1 MASVT
6 ITGLENC
13 KVIIDGEFEFTEDG
27 WYRSS
32 GGVPIPPDKSN
43 YNILVVANEGFVFD
57 NTLEAEISFRNSL
70 NMPFGHQRNI
80 TTFNPTY
87 AECWN
92 ESFTEFS
99 IDVSLYDSATSIEV
113 LNFKAVEGSQ
123 SGGQDE
129 VIGDSVVNLF
139 SNIYNVEKSELL
151 SLSDEIFAEVTSGGS
166 TRIRHEEFISHLYVL
181 PFSVEELREDEKATI
196 RMGGYET
203 SVEAY
208 LLTNSIL
215 VIDIAEITVPAKYG
229 NAYDFINTECYL
241 HLPYLRRIELD
252 VARVVDKII
261 SVQYIVDLYTGSA
274 HCNVK
279 SDDLLLTTIE
289 FEISR
294 AIPFYPQIERTSI
307 VGDVGRLILN
317 NVEVPYIEVV
327 RRIPYNE
334 VGEIGNQTSQ
344 VEMIGNLT
352 GYVEVEKVHLETSA
366 TKREQEM
373 IISLLRNGVIIQ

>member
-1 MASVT
+1 MASVN

-57 NTLEAEISFRNSL
+57 NTLEAEISFKNSL
-70 NMPFGHQRNI
+70 YMPFEHQRNI

-92 ESFTEFS
+92 ESFTEFN
-99 IDVSLYDSATSIEV
+99 IDISLYDTAIEIEV
-113 LNFKAVEGSQ
+113 LNFKAVEDSQ

-129 VIGDSVVNLF
+129 IVGETVVNLF
-139 SNIYNVEKSELL
+139 SNIYNVTKLDLL
-151 SLSDEIFAEVTSGGS
+151 NLSDEIFAEVSGIGT
-166 TRIRHEEFISHLYVL
+166 TRIRHEEFISNLYVL
-181 PFSVEELREDEKATI
+181 PFSVKDLREEEKTSI

-203 SVEAY
+203 SVEADI
-208 LLTNSIL
+208 LNNSIL
-215 VIDIAEITVPAKYG
+215 IVDIAEITVPAKYG

-252 VARVVDKII
+252 VARVIDKTITA
-261 SVQYIVDLYTGSA
+261 QYIVDLYTGSA

-307 VGDVGRLILN
+307 IGDVGRLILN

-344 VEMIGNLT
+344 VEVIGNLT

>member
-13 KVIIDGEFEFTEDG
+13 KVIIDGEFEFVEDG
-27 WYRSS
+27 WYRSTS
-32 GGVPIPPDKSN
+32 GVPLPPNKSN

-57 NTLEAEISFRNSL
+57 NTLNAEISFRNSL
-70 NMPFGHQRNI
+70 NMPFGQQKNI

-99 IDVSLYDSATSIEV
+99 IDVSLYDTVTSIEV

-151 SLSDEIFAEVTSGGS
+151 SLSDEIFAEVSSGGS

-181 PFSVEELREDEKATI
+181 PFSVEDLREDEKATI

-215 VIDIAEITVPAKYG
+215 VIDIAEITVPAKYN

-241 HLPYLRRIELD
+241 HLPYLKRVELD
-252 VARVVDKII
+252 ISRVVDKTIT
-261 SVQYIVDLYTGSA
+261 VQYIVDLYTGSA
-274 HCNVK
+274 HCNVR
-279 SDDLLLTTIE
+279 SDDLLIMSME

-294 AIPFYPQIERTSI
+294 TIPFYPQIDRTSI
-307 VGDVGRLILN
+307 VGNVSKLIIN

-334 VGEIGNQTSQ
+334 VGGLGNLISEVDTIGNF
-344 VEMIGNLT
+344 T
-352 GYVEVEKVHLETSA
+352 GYIEVEKVHLETSA
-366 TKREQEM
+366 SKREQEL
-373 IISLLRNGVIIQ
+373 ITSLLRNGVIIR

>member
-1 MASVT
+1 MANVT
-6 ITGLENC
+6 IEGLENC
-13 KVIIDGEFEFTEDG
+13 KVIIDGEFEFEEDG
-27 WYRSS
+27 FFNASS
-32 GGVPIPPDKSN
+32 GVPLPSNKSN
-43 YNILVVANEGFVFD
+43 YNILVVANEGYVFD
-57 NTLEAEISFRNSL
+57 NTLDAEISFRNSL
-70 NMPFGHQRNI
+70 NMPFGQQKNI
-80 TTFNPTY
+80 TTFNSAY
-87 AECWN
+87 EECWN
-92 ESFTEFS
+92 ESFTEFN
-99 IDVSLYDSATSIEV
+99 IDVSLYDSAISITV
-113 LNFKAVEGSQ
+113 SNFKAVEDSQ

-129 VIGDSVVNLF
+129 VIGETVVNLF
-139 SNIYNVEKSELL
+139 SNIYNVTKIDLL
-151 SLSDEIFAEVTSGGS
+151 SLSDEIFADVSGDGS
-166 TRIRHEEFISHLYVL
+166 TRIRHEEFISSLYVL
-181 PFSVEELREDEKATI
+181 PFSVEDLKEDDMTSI

-208 LLTNSIL
+208 LLNNSIL
-215 VIDIAEITVPAKYG
+215 FVDIAEITVPAKYD

-252 VARVVDKII
+252 VARVVDKTI

-334 VGEIGNQTSQ
+334 VGEIGNQVSQ
-344 VEMIGNLT
+344 VEVIGNLT

-373 IISLLRNGVIIQ
+373 IISQLRNGVIIQ

>member
-27 WYRSS
+27 WYRSNS
-32 GGVPIPPDKSN
+32 GVPLPPNKSN
-43 YNILVVANEGFVFD
+43 YNILVVANEGYVFD
-57 NTLEAEISFRNSL
+57 NTLNATIFFRNSL
-70 NMPFGHQRNI
+70 NMPFGQQRDI

-87 AECWN
+87 EDCWN
-92 ESFTEFS
+92 ESFTEFN
-99 IDVSLYDSATSIEV
+99 IDISLSSGAIDIEV

-129 VIGDSVVNLF
+129 VIGETVVNLF
-139 SNIYNVEKSELL
+139 SNIYNVTKVDLL
-151 SLSDEIFAEVTSGGS
+151 NLSDEVFADVTGDGS
-166 TRIRHEEFISHLYVL
+166 TRIRHEEFISKLYVL
-181 PFSVEELREDEKATI
+181 PFSVEDLREEEKTSI

-203 SVEAY
+203 SVEVDI
-208 LLTNSIL
+208 LNNSIL
-215 VIDIAEITVPAKYG
+215 TVDIAEITVPAKYG

-252 VARVVDKII
+252 VARVIDKTI
-261 SVQYIVDLYTGSA
+261 SVQYIVDLYTGTA

-289 FEISR
+289 FEIGR
-294 AIPFYPQIERTSI
+294 AIPFYPQIDRTSI

-334 VGEIGNQTSQ
+334 VGEIGNQISQ
-344 VEMIGNLT
+344 VEVIGNLT
-352 GYVEVEKVHLETSA
+352 GYVEVEKVNLETSA
-366 TKREQEM
+366 TKREQEL
-373 IISLLRNGVIIQ
+373 IISQLRNGVIIQ

>member
-27 WYRSS
+27 YFSS
-32 GGVPIPPDKSN
+32 GRPLPANKSS
-43 YNILVVANEGFVFD
+43 YNILVVANEGYVFD
-57 NTLEAEISFRNSL
+57 NTLDAEISFRNSL
-70 NMPFGHQRNI
+70 NMPFGHQRDI

-99 IDVSLYDSATSIEV
+99 IDVSLYDTAISITV
-113 LNFKAVEGSQ
+113 LNFKAVEDTQ

-151 SLSDEIFAEVTSGGS
+151 SLSDEIFAEVSSGGS
-166 TRIRHEEFISHLYVL
+166 TRIRHEEFISSLYVL
-181 PFSVEELREDEKATI
+181 PFSVEDLREDEKATI

-215 VIDIAEITVPAKYG
+215 IVDIAEITVPAKYG
-229 NAYDFINTECYL
+229 SAYDFINTECYL
-241 HLPYLRRIELD
+241 HLPYLNRIELD
-252 VARVVDKII
+252 VARVIDKTI

-279 SDDLLLTTIE
+279 SDGLLLTTIE
-289 FEISR
+289 FEIGR
-294 AIPFYPQIERTSI
+294 TIPFYPQIERTSI
-307 VGDVGRLILN
+307 VGKVGKLILN
-317 NVEVPYIEVV
+317 NIEVPYIEVV

-334 VGEIGNQTSQ
+334 VGELGNQISQ
-344 VEMIGNLT
+344 VDMIGNFT
-352 GYVEVEKVHLETSA
+352 GYIEVEKVHLETSA
-366 TKREQEM
+366 SKREQEL
-373 IISLLRNGVIIQ
+373 IISQLRNGVIIR

>member
-6 ITGLENC
+6 IEGLENC

-27 WYRSS
+27 WYRSTS
-32 GGVPIPPDKSN
+32 GVPLPPNKSN
-43 YNILVVANEGFVFD
+43 YNILVVANEGYVFD
-57 NTLEAEISFRNSL
+57 NTLNATISFRNSF
-70 NMPFGHQRNI
+70 NMSFGQRRDI

-92 ESFTEFS
+92 ESFTEFN
-99 IDVSLYDSATSIEV
+99 IDISLYDTAIEIAV
-113 LNFKAVEGSQ
+113 SNFKAVEDTQ

-129 VIGDSVVNLF
+129 VIGETVVNLF
-139 SNIYNVEKSELL
+139 SNIYNVTKLDLL
-151 SLSDEIFAEVTSGGS
+151 NLSDEIFAEVSGVGT
-166 TRIRHEEFISHLYVL
+166 TRIRHEEFISKLYVL
-181 PFSVEELREDEKATI
+181 PFSVEDLREEEKTSI

-203 SVEAY
+203 SVEADI
-208 LLTNSIL
+208 LNNSIL
-215 VIDIAEITVPAKYG
+215 IVDIAEITVPAKYG

-252 VARVVDKII
+252 VARVIDKTI
-261 SVQYIVDLYTGSA
+261 SVQYIVDLYTGTA

-289 FEISR
+289 FEIGR
-294 AIPFYPQIERTSI
+294 AIPFYPQIDRTSI
-307 VGDVGRLILN
+307 VGDVDRLILN

-334 VGEIGNQTSQ
+334 VGEIGNQISQ
-344 VEMIGNLT
+344 VEVIGNLT
-352 GYVEVEKVHLETSA
+352 GYVEVEKVNLETSA
-366 TKREQEM
+366 TKREQEL
-373 IISLLRNGVIIQ
+373 IISQLRIGVIIR